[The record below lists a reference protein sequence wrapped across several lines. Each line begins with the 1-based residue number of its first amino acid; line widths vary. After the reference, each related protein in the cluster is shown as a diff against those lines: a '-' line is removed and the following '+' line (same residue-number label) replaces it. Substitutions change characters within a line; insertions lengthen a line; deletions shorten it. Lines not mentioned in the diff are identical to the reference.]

1 MQPAWF
7 GISTDIFIQG
17 VQEAIIATQSVVIAA
32 ESMGLGSVYL
42 SSIQN
47 DIRPLIQILKLP
59 KLTFPLVAMQIGIP
73 AQMPE
78 RKPRLPLATRSFEII
93 IRMYLLWPIL
103 LNTIKLYKLITAYVT
118 ATSVLIHLPPK

>member
-1 MQPAWF
+1 
-7 GISTDIFIQG
+7 
-17 VQEAIIATQSVVIAA
+17 VQEAMIAAQSVAIAA